1 MSPEALAR
9 LHADAFTDG
18 ARPWSRDEFA
28 SLLGCAGVRL
38 VADPDGFALTRCVAG
53 EAELLTIAVPPD
65 RWGRGV
71 GTSLLARAL
80 AAAASDGAQTLFLEV
95 AAGNR
100 RARALYDRAGFV
112 EIGRR
117 REYYRFADGARDD
130 ALILSVALP
139 SIVGSGAS

>member
-1 MSPEALAR
+1 MSPDALAR
-9 LHADAFTDG
+9 LHADAFAGG
-18 ARPWSRDEFA
+18 ARPWSRAEFA
-28 SLLGCAGVRL
+28 SLLAGAGVRL

-71 GTSLLARAL
+71 GARLLARAL
-80 AAAASDGAQTLFLEV
+80 AAAAETLFLEV

-100 RARALYDRAGFV
+100 RARALYERAGFA

-117 REYYRFADGARDD
+117 RGYYRLADGARDD

-139 SIVGSGAS
+139 SIAGPRSA